1 MLPDQS
7 RVGAS
12 VGIAAGLAI
21 ATLVLPQVASALN
34 PTGWGTVAVTLLLA
48 LVGAI
53 GQRWQ
58 SSRRSDSETDAADT
72 GAKSPRQ
79 TLRGDRTL
87 AFEIG
92 AMVIVA
98 TLLVGVYFVFPH
110 FLHKPKSV
118 EDQINVKLRQFL
130 NGGQDHVVVN
140 ERLQLH
146 SGDDPSWVVVIENA
160 RNGSDF
166 DIDTKAGRPPHS
178 PNPVSDE
185 LRIYD
190 VNSGWLDLKLDYRP
204 RGGGLNARRW
214 MTPAGAPSSLDYN
227 GDGFAEI
234 LAGYAIPDAWQ
245 ELLPFVVDWDGDEYR
260 LVAMTVQRPTLA
272 PLYAGGDPNEVKNLR
287 RVRRS
292 YLTRVSLP
300 NVAHGGTGV
309 TPLQGYQVE
318 TFALVDSQPAIRL
331 LTGYFARD
339 PASAMARSLELH
351 SNQISPSD
359 FHLSECTERNAY
371 CPAPQ
376 TPPYI
381 TIPAARSLDNGLL
394 DSWAQVNQH
403 FATPDCVRREP
414 STAECPTGP
423 KSS

>member
-1 MLPDQS
+1 MSSPGRKGAIGESANTDRECLPISQES
-7 RVGAS
+7 GR
-12 VGIAAGLAI
+12 
-21 ATLVLPQVASALN
+21 PSALL
-34 PTGWGTVAVTLLLA
+34 PGWLSRPSSYRRSLAHSIPPGGARVAVTLLLA

-160 RNGSDF
+160 RNGSYF

-185 LRIYD
+185 LRIYM
-190 VNSGWLDLKLDYRP
+190 ST
-204 RGGGLNARRW
+204 RGGWISSLIIGQG
-214 MTPAGAPSSLDYN
+214 AGASMRE
-227 GDGFAEI
+227 DG
-234 LAGYAIPDAWQ
+234 
-245 ELLPFVVDWDGDEYR
+245 
-260 LVAMTVQRPTLA
+260 
-272 PLYAGGDPNEVKNLR
+272 
-287 RVRRS
+287 
-292 YLTRVSLP
+292 
-300 NVAHGGTGV
+300 
-309 TPLQGYQVE
+309 
-318 TFALVDSQPAIRL
+318 
-331 LTGYFARD
+331 
-339 PASAMARSLELH
+339 
-351 SNQISPSD
+351 
-359 FHLSECTERNAY
+359 
-371 CPAPQ
+371 
-376 TPPYI
+376 
-381 TIPAARSLDNGLL
+381 
-394 DSWAQVNQH
+394 
-403 FATPDCVRREP
+403 
-414 STAECPTGP
+414 
-423 KSS
+423 